1 MLAPLRIVL
10 SEESDRPLQELR
22 VAPRVAQH
30 IKDRAHMV
38 RLNAQGWN
46 VPAIAEIFECQEQT
60 VRETLRRWERGGLG
74 GLWDMPGRGMKRWW
88 CEADLQYLEERL
100 DQDQRTYN
108 RAQLSARLEQE
119 RGVTANAI
127 DMFDEIAQQSTFAD
141 LQAHPQILTIQTALA
156 APNMVEI
163 RISDNG
169 KGMTEE
175 VRAKIFDQL
184 FTTKGVGKGTG
195 LGLAIAG

>member
-1 MLAPLRIVL
+1 MPAALRIVL
-10 SEESDRPLQELR
+10 SEESDRTLQALR
-22 VAPRVAQH
+22 VAPKVAQH

-74 GLWDMPGRGMKRWW
+74 GLWDMPGRGMKRRW

-108 RAQLSARLEQE
+108 SAQLSALLEQE
-119 RGVTANAI
+119 QGVTLSADRIRRILQKRGSTGSALVTAS
-127 DMFDEIAQQSTFAD
+127 DATQTQSPNSASK
-141 LQAHPQILTIQTALA
+141 LTS
-156 APNMVEI
+156 I
-163 RISDNG
+163 R
-169 KGMTEE
+169 
-175 VRAKIFDQL
+175 
-184 FTTKGVGKGTG
+184 
-195 LGLAIAG
+195 